1 MSPIEDSDQQSYQ
14 GCSNDNS
21 QFIQQ
26 NLGSLNEKAD
36 EILRKKQEAERLRKE
51 QEAERLK
58 REKGNH
64 LTDSI

>member
-1 MSPIEDSDQQSYQ
+1 
-14 GCSNDNS
+14 
-21 QFIQQ
+21 
-26 NLGSLNEKAD
+26 LNEKAD